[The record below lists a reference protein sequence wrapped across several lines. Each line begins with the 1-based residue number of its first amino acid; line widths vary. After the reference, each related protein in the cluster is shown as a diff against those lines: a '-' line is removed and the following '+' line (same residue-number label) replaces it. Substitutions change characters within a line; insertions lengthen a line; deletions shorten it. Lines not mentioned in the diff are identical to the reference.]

1 MRIGSWRSGVIG
13 FAVALTVGGAATA
26 NGQQPDTTARKT
38 TVRKS
43 TRTKKKTTSTQRIP
57 ITKDNTGEVNQPAP
71 APTPTV
77 NQDSIAAAERARQ
90 DSIAAA
96 AARARQDSVARVE
109 QMRRDSIAAAE
120 RRKQDSIAAAERA
133 RQDSIARADSIAAAE
148 RARISWMR
156 KHGGWYF
163 GVGGG
168 VSIPTGS
175 MTNAGP
181 NSGGYSTGWNVMVPI
196 GYDFNKSI
204 LGFRLDGTYDQLH
217 GNNFNNLEGQN
228 LHAWSVNLDMRLRAP
243 LGRSFSRFYLL
254 GGATYGG
261 LGGWFTD
268 FTDPNNP
275 QNKAGSSSNWGW
287 NAGAGLN
294 FNWGFM
300 VGLFLESRYMWLN
313 QQAETGFPFT
323 HAAWV
328 PITLGFTF

>member
-1 MRIGSWRSGVIG
+1 MRIGLMSSCAIG
-13 FAVALTVGGAATA
+13 LAIAMTLGSVSTVKA
-26 NGQQPDTTARKT
+26 QQTDSTRRTSKT
-38 TVRKS
+38 
-43 TRTKKKTTSTQRIP
+43 TRTKKKTTSTTRIP
-57 ITKDNTGEVNQPAP
+57 ITKESPGEVAAP
-71 APTPTV
+71 VV

-96 AARARQDSVARVE
+96 AARARQDSIARAE

-120 RRKQDSIAAAERA
+120 RRKQDSIQAAEAA
-133 RQDSIARADSIAAAE
+133 RRDSIARADSIAAAE
-148 RARISWMR
+148 RARISWIR

-168 VSIPTGS
+168 VAIPTGS
-175 MTNAGP
+175 FTNAGL
-181 NSGGYSTGWNVMVPI
+181 NSGGYSTGWNIMVPV

-217 GNNFNNLEGQN
+217 GRNFGNLEGQN
-228 LHAWSVNLDMRLRAP
+228 LHAWSLNLDMRLRAP
-243 LGRSFSRFYLL
+243 LGRTFNRFYLL
-254 GGATYGG
+254 GGGTYSG

-275 QNKAGSSSNWGW
+275 QNKAGASSDWGW
-287 NAGAGLN
+287 NAGAGFN

-300 VGLFLESRYMWLN
+300 TGLFLESRYMWVN
-313 QQAETGFPFT
+313 QKNETGFPYT

-328 PITLGFTF
+328 PITLGVTF

>member
-1 MRIGSWRSGVIG
+1 MRIGVLKGGMIG
-13 FAVALTVGGAATA
+13 LAIALTMGGASTA
-26 NGQQPDTTARKT
+26 NGQQPDTTVRKT
-38 TVRKS
+38 TTRKT

-57 ITKDNTGEVNQPAP
+57 ITKDNSGEVQQPA
-71 APTPTV
+71 APPPTV

-96 AARARQDSVARVE
+96 E
-109 QMRRDSIAAAE
+109 M
-120 RRKQDSIAAAERA
+120 A

-175 MTNAGP
+175 MTNAGL
-181 NSGGYSTGWNVMVPI
+181 NSGGYTTGWNVMVPI

-217 GNNFNNLEGQN
+217 GRNFNNLEGQN
-228 LHAWSVNLDMRLRAP
+228 LHAWSVNLDARLRAP

-287 NAGAGLN
+287 NAGAGFN

-300 VGLFLESRYMWLN
+300 VGLFLESRYMWVN
-313 QQAETGFPFT
+313 QQAETGFPYT